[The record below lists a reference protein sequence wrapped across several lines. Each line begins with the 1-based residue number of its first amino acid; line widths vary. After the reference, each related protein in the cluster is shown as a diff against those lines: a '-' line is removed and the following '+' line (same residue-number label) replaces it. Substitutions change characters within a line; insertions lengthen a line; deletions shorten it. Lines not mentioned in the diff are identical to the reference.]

1 MKKKEIQRK
10 FIERESEIENL
21 KLESSIKYYLKENNI
36 NTIEDLVS
44 YTEQEIAMLKI
55 EENHKS
61 FELGYKRARKVN
73 RELAK
78 YNLSLKK
85 SKEGYISEMQLN
97 EKLYNILIAKNI
109 HTINQLTEMTE
120 SDLLKIEG
128 IGIGSLAKIK
138 EELNDNGKCLKKDKK
153 VEKTRRYNRHAEK
166 QDAEIKILK
175 LSNGAYNKLMRRGID
190 SIDKLTGY
198 SESELLEL
206 SGIGSYTITQINQKL
221 KRMGLE
227 KLKK

>member
-138 EELNDNGKCLKKDKK
+138 EELKDNGKCLKEVKK
-153 VEKTRRYNRHAEK
+153 VEKNKHAEK

-175 LSNGAYNKLMRRGID
+175 LSNGAYNKLMRQGID